1 MARVNTGTVELEY
14 DTFGDPAHRPLLLVM
29 GLGAQMIAWDEGFCE
44 ALAEQGH
51 YVLRFD
57 NRDCGL
63 STKFDAAGT
72 PDMQSLVASLAAGE
86 TPAIPYTL
94 DDMADD
100 AVALLD
106 HLNLPNAHIC
116 GASMGGMIVQ
126 TVALRHPERVR
137 SLTSI
142 YSSTGDRSLPQATPE
157 AMAALTSPVPPDL
170 EGFLERSL
178 YVSKTI
184 GSPGFPFDEAQQRR
198 KATRSFERGLCP
210 EGTSRQMVAII
221 AHGDRTPGL
230 RALTIPTLVIHGT
243 ADPLIPLP
251 CGRGPMSAE
260 RVSLA
265 FLETA

>member
-1 MARVNTGTVELEY
+1 
-14 DTFGDPAHRPLLLVM
+14 M

-51 YVLRFD
+51 YVIRFD

-106 HLNLPNAHIC
+106 HLNLPSAHIC

-184 GSPGFPFDEAQQRR
+184 GSPGFPFDEVQQRT

-230 RALTIPTLVIHGT
+230 RTLTIPTLVIHGT

-251 CGRGPMSAE
+251 CGEATAAAIPGAELLVIEGMGHDLPRDAWPQMVSAISGLTA
-260 RVSLA
+260 RVD
-265 FLETA
+265 